1 MTHPA
6 PSAGA
11 TEHGRLWRLYRRY
24 SSRLPILPALIY
36 LIFFMAIP
44 LAILFVMGFIDIDR
58 GNVVPGSFTLAH
70 YAKIFSDSYYLTMF
84 GKTFWMG
91 VVATVLCL
99 IFAYPIAYFYTRAQR
114 KWKNIIMVIVMAPL
128 LTNAVVRSF
137 GWIIILGGP
146 KGLLNNLLLTLGL
159 IREPLQLLYTFTG
172 VIIVL
177 VQIQLPFMVIPL
189 ITGMEDMDARLEE
202 ASLNLGASKVQTFL
216 HVFVPLSVPGIISG
230 CSLVFVM
237 CYTNYVVPALF
248 GGGRIVVIGTY
259 IYDQMTAVLDW
270 NMGAV
275 LSTLL
280 LGSALL
286 FSWLFNLI
294 SVRLLKWK
302 N

>member
-1 MTHPA
+1 MAQDARINQPA
-6 PSAGA
+6 GNSLKRWYK
-11 TEHGRLWRLYRRY
+11 EY
-24 SSRLPILPALIY
+24 SRRLPVLPAVVY
-36 LIFFMAIP
+36 LIIFMAIP
-44 LAILFVMGFIDIDR
+44 LAILFIMGFIDIVR
-58 GNVVPGSFTLAH
+58 GEIVPGSFTLRH
-70 YAKIFSDSYYLTMF
+70 YAKVLGDPYSGKMF

-91 VVATVLCL
+91 LLSTVLCL
-99 IFAYPIAYFYTRAQR
+99 IFAYPVAYYYT
-114 KWKNIIMVIVMAPL
+114 KSGKKLKNMIMVTVMAPL

-146 KGLLNNLLLTLGL
+146 KGLLNKLLMSLH
-159 IREPLQLLYTFTG
+159 IISEPLQLLYTFAG
-172 VIIVL
+172 VVIVL

-189 ITGMEDMDARLEE
+189 ITGMEDMDTRLEE
-202 ASLNLGASKVQTFL
+202 ASLNLGASKIQTFF
-216 HVFVPLSVPGIISG
+216 HVFVPLSLPGIISG
-230 CSLVFVM
+230 ASLVFVM

-248 GGGRIVVIGTY
+248 GGGRVVVIGTF

-280 LGSALL
+280 LGSALI
-286 FSWLFNLI
+286 FSWLFNVL